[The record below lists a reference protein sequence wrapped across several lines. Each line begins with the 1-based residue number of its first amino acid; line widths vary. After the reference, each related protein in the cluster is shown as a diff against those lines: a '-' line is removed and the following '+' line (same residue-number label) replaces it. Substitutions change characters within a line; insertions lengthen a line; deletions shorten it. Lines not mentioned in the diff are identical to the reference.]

1 MSKRLFLLVALGI
14 IIASSAGIV
23 TMISAQEGLAGS
35 AVTPAE
41 PPAGTTYEAR
51 WAPDKVYR
59 TGSGA
64 LWRISYAEGVLS
76 STDDGA
82 TWLDRTAGLP
92 RRTVFPFDASQ
103 PPLISSLAVDP
114 TDESRV
120 ALSTTEAVYLSADAG
135 SSWTRLDVK
144 EPLRPN
150 DQLTC
155 VALSPH
161 GSAVAV
167 GTSFHGFFETSDLGG
182 HWIDLSERVAAM
194 QLGGGNYE
202 EVASVA
208 YSPVDPDLLYFSLGF
223 GKGLYAMRR
232 GTRAAERVPPP
243 AGRTSLA
250 AADLAFR
257 EAPDGSGWLLEVRTD
272 AERWTLR
279 PETGAW
285 RLDERLGI
293 EKPLD
298 PARAA
303 RRETASGRVG
313 IYVSAYKASGRYL
326 DEHLAFLKRHGLNS
340 MVVDCKED
348 YGVVAYDTR
357 LEWPRR
363 IGAVRPY
370 FKIDELVA
378 RAHAAG
384 IYLIGRI
391 LVFRDKGLYNAPG
404 YPYAAWDKAAKAP
417 WRYFTTETD
426 PATGATTSSQGEYWV
441 DPYSED
447 VWRYNIDIAREVQ
460 DRGFDEIQFDYIR
473 FPSDGPL
480 SRLSWRFQ
488 RDGMGKVEALES
500 FLKAVRAE
508 ISVPIST
515 DVYGYCGWA
524 RISNWVAQNI
534 EVFSRYVDVIQP
546 MFYPS
551 HFPRDF
557 LGSLSYVDVR
567 ARTIYQDG
575 SNRAVGIV
583 DGRCLIRPFVQ
594 AFRIGGETSFSAA
607 TTSTYLMSQLRGALA
622 SGASGFTL
630 WNASNDYY
638 MVTVPLGPVI
648 ASAAAERQK

>member
-23 TMISAQEGLAGS
+23 TMISAQEGLAGVGVAPADS
-35 AVTPAE
+35 PAVATA
-41 PPAGTTYEAR
+41 EAR
-51 WAPDKVYR
+51 WAEDLVYR
-59 TGSGA
+59 TGSGT
-64 LWRISYAEGVLS
+64 LWRISYTEGVLS
-76 STDDGA
+76 SADDGG
-82 TWLDRTAGLP
+82 TWVDRSAGLP
-92 RRTVFPFDASQ
+92 RRAVFPFDASL

-114 TDESRV
+114 TDERRV
-120 ALSTTEAVYLSADAG
+120 AITTTEAAYLSADTGAT
-135 SSWTRLDVK
+135 WTRLDVK

-161 GSAVAV
+161 GTAVAV
-167 GTSFHGFFETSDLGG
+167 GTSFHGFFETSDRGA

-202 EVASVA
+202 EVGSVA
-208 YSPVDPDLLYFSLGF
+208 YSPVDPDLVYFSLGF
-223 GKGLYAMRR
+223 GKGLFAMRR
-232 GTRAAERVPPP
+232 GARI
-243 AGRTSLA
+243 
-250 AADLAFR
+250 AFR
-257 EAPDGSGWLLEVRTD
+257 ESPDGSGWLLEVRTD

-285 RLDERLGI
+285 RIAERLGI

-303 RRETASGRVG
+303 RRETASGKVG

-378 RAHAAG
+378 KAHAAG

-404 YPYAAWDKAAKAP
+404 YPYAAWDRVADAP
-417 WRYFTTETD
+417 WRYLTTDTD
-426 PATGATTSSQGEYWV
+426 PGTGEQRTSQGEYWV
-441 DPYSED
+441 DPYCED

-480 SRLSWRFQ
+480 SRLTWRFQ
-488 RDGMGKVEALES
+488 KDGMGKVEALES

-557 LGSLSYVDVR
+557 LGSLSYVDDR
-567 ARTIYQDG
+567 ARTIYHDG

-594 AFRIGGETSFSAA
+594 AFRIGGETAFSDA
-607 TTSTYLMSQLRGALA
+607 TTSTYLVSQVQGVLA
-622 SGASGFTL
+622 SAASGFTL

-638 MVTVPLGPVI
+638 MVTVPLGPMI
-648 ASAAAERQK
+648 ASAAADRQR

>member
-23 TMISAQEGLAGS
+23 TMISAQEGLAGGGVS
-35 AVTPAE
+35 PQDAKKPATP
-41 PPAGTTYEAR
+41 EAR
-51 WAPDKVYR
+51 WAEDKVYR
-59 TGSGA
+59 TASGT
-64 LWRISYAEGVLS
+64 LWRLSYAEGVLS
-76 STDDGA
+76 STDGGE

-92 RRTVFPFDASQ
+92 RRAVFPFGATQ
-103 PPLISSLAVDP
+103 PPLVSSLAVDP
-114 TDESRV
+114 TDERRV
-120 ALSTTEAVYLSADAG
+120 AITTTEAVYLSADEGA
-135 SSWTRLDVK
+135 SWTRLDVK

-161 GSAVAV
+161 DDTVAV
-167 GTSFHGFFETSDLGG
+167 GTSFHGFFETPDRGG
-182 HWIDLSERVAAM
+182 RWIGLSEKVRPM

-202 EVASVA
+202 EVSSVA
-208 YSPVDPDLLYFSLGF
+208 YSPVDPDLVYFSLGF
-223 GKGLYAMRR
+223 GKGLFAMRR
-232 GTRAAERVPPP
+232 GARTAERVTLP
-243 AGRTSLA
+243 AGRRSLA
-250 AADLAFR
+250 VTDIAFR
-257 EAPDGSGWLLEVRTD
+257 EADDGSGWLLEVRTD
-272 AERWTLR
+272 AERWALR
-279 PETGAW
+279 PETGEW
-285 RLDERLGI
+285 RFVEHLGVDRT
-293 EKPLD
+293 PD

-303 RRETASGRVG
+303 RREAASGRVG

-326 DEHLAFLKRHGLNS
+326 DEHIAFLKRHGLNS

-363 IGAVRPY
+363 IGAVKPY
-370 FKIDELVA
+370 FKIDDLVA
-378 RAHAAG
+378 RAHANG

-404 YPYAAWDKAAKAP
+404 YPYAAWDTVSNTP
-417 WRYFTTETD
+417 WRYLKSETD
-426 PATGATTSSQGEYWV
+426 SATGATTTSQGEYWV

-460 DRGFDEIQFDYIR
+460 ERGFDEIQFDYIR

-480 SRLSWRFQ
+480 SRLRWRFQ
-488 RDGMGKVEALES
+488 KPGMGKVEALES
-500 FLKAVRAE
+500 FLKAVRAQ
-508 ISVPIST
+508 ISIPIST

-557 LGSLSYVDVR
+557 LGSLGYVDDR
-567 ARTIYQDG
+567 AYTIYRDG
-575 SNRAVGIV
+575 SNRATGIV

-594 AFRIGGETSFSAA
+594 AFRIGGETSFSSA
-607 TTSTYLMSQLRGALA
+607 TTSTYLRSQVRGSLESA
-622 SGASGFTL
+622 ASGFTL

-638 MVTVPLGPVI
+638 MVTVPLGPMI
-648 ASAAAERQK
+648 ASAAADRQR

>member
-1 MSKRLFLLVALGI
+1 
-14 IIASSAGIV
+14 
-23 TMISAQEGLAGS
+23 MISAQEGLASVGV
-35 AVTPAE
+35 APDETPAVAT
-41 PPAGTTYEAR
+41 PEAR
-51 WAPDKVYR
+51 WAEDTVYR
-59 TGSGA
+59 TASGS
-64 LWRISYAEGVLS
+64 LWRISYPEGVLFS
-76 STDDGA
+76 KDDGA
-82 TWLDRTAGLP
+82 TWIDRTAGLP
-92 RRTVFPFDASQ
+92 RRAVFPFDAPQ
-103 PPLISSLAVDP
+103 PPLISSLAIDP
-114 TDESRV
+114 TDENRV
-120 ALSTTEAVYLSADAG
+120 AITTTEAVYLSTDDG
-135 SSWTRLDVK
+135 STWVRLDVK

-161 GSAVAV
+161 GPAVAV
-167 GTSFHGFFETSDLGG
+167 GTSFHGFFETSDGG
-182 HWIDLSERVAAM
+182 VHWIDLSERVAAM

-202 EVASVA
+202 EVNSVA
-208 YSPVDPDLLYFSLGF
+208 YSPVDPDLVYFSLGF
-223 GKGLYAMRR
+223 GRGLYAMRR
-232 GTRAAERVPPP
+232 GARTAERVTLP
-243 AGRTSLA
+243 AGRRELA
-250 AADLAFR
+250 IADIAFR
-257 EAPDGSGWLLEVRTD
+257 QSPEGNGWLLEVRTD
-272 AERWTLR
+272 AERWALQ

-285 RLDERLGI
+285 RIDARLGI
-293 EKPLD
+293 EKTVD
-298 PARAA
+298 PAWAA
-303 RRETASGRVG
+303 RRETASGKTG

-326 DEHLAFLKRHGLNS
+326 DEHIAFLKRHGLNS

-378 RAHAAG
+378 KAHANG

-391 LVFRDKGLYNAPG
+391 LVFRDKGLYNMPG
-404 YPYAAWDKAAKAP
+404 FPYAAWDKVSNAP
-417 WRYFTTETD
+417 WRYLTTDTD
-426 PATGATTSSQGEYWV
+426 PATGEQRTSQGEYWV
-441 DPYSED
+441 DPYCED

-480 SRLSWRFQ
+480 SRLTWRFQ
-488 RDGMGKVEALES
+488 KNGMGKVEALES

-508 ISVPIST
+508 ITIPIST

-557 LGSLSYVDVR
+557 LGSLNYIDDR
-567 ARTIYQDG
+567 ARTIYRDG

-607 TTSTYLMSQLRGALA
+607 TTSTYLVSQVQGALA
-622 SGASGFTL
+622 SAASGFTL

-638 MVTVPLGPVI
+638 MVTVPLGPMI
-648 ASAAAERQK
+648 ASAAADRQR

>member
-23 TMISAQEGLAGS
+23 TMISAQEGFAGVGV
-35 AVTPAE
+35 APDETPAVAT
-41 PPAGTTYEAR
+41 PEAR
-51 WAPDKVYR
+51 WAEDLVYR
-59 TGSGA
+59 TSSGS
-64 LWRISYAEGVLS
+64 LWRISYTEGVLS
-76 STDDGA
+76 SVDDGA
-82 TWLDRTAGLP
+82 TWVDRTAGLP
-92 RRTVFPFDASQ
+92 RRAVFPFDAPQ
-103 PPLISSLAVDP
+103 PPLVSSLSVDP

-120 ALSTTEAVYLSADAG
+120 AITTTEAVYLSTDAG
-135 SSWTRLDVK
+135 AAWTRLDVK

-161 GSAVAV
+161 GPAIAV
-167 GTSFHGFFETSDLGG
+167 GTSFHGFFETSDRGV
-182 HWIDLSERVAAM
+182 HWIDLSERIAVM

-202 EVASVA
+202 EVNSVA
-208 YSPVDPDLLYFSLGF
+208 YSPVDPDLVYFSLGF
-223 GKGLYAMRR
+223 GRGLFAMRR
-232 GTRAAERVPPP
+232 GARTAERLVLP
-243 AGRTSLA
+243 AGRRELA
-250 AADLAFR
+250 IADIAFR
-257 EAPDGSGWLLEVRTD
+257 DAPDGSGWLLEVRTD
-272 AERWTLR
+272 AERWMLR

-285 RLDERLGI
+285 RIAERLGV
-293 EKPLD
+293 EKAAD
-298 PARAA
+298 PAWAA
-303 RRETASGRVG
+303 RREAASGRVG

-326 DEHLAFLKRHGLNS
+326 DEHIAFLKRHGLNS

-363 IGAVRPY
+363 IDAVRPY

-378 RAHAAG
+378 KAHAAG

-404 YPYAAWDKAAKAP
+404 YPYAAWDRVSNQP
-417 WRYFTTETD
+417 WRYLTTDIDPETGEQR
-426 PATGATTSSQGEYWV
+426 TSQGEYWV

-480 SRLSWRFQ
+480 SRLTWRFQ
-488 RDGMGKVEALES
+488 KPGMGKVEALES

-508 ISVPIST
+508 ISIPIST

-557 LGSLSYVDVR
+557 LGSLGYVDDR
-567 ARTIYQDG
+567 AYTIYRDG

-607 TTSTYLMSQLRGALA
+607 TTSTYLMNQVRGSLE

-648 ASAAAERQK
+648 ASAAADRQR

>member
-1 MSKRLFLLVALGI
+1 MSKRLFLLVALGLI
-14 IIASSAGIV
+14 VASSAGIV
-23 TMISAQEGLAGS
+23 TMINAQEGLAGAS
-35 AVTPAE
+35 VAPVDAPTAATP
-41 PPAGTTYEAR
+41 EAR
-51 WAPDKVYR
+51 WAEDLVYR
-59 TGSGA
+59 TGSGT
-64 LWRISYAEGVLS
+64 LWRISYTEGVLS
-76 STDDGA
+76 STDDGT
-82 TWLDRTAGLP
+82 TWIDRTAGLP
-92 RRTVFPFDASQ
+92 RRAVFPFDAPQ
-103 PPLISSLAVDP
+103 PPLISSFSADP
-114 TDESRV
+114 TDDSRV
-120 ALSTTEAVYLSADAG
+120 AITTTEAVYLSADDGAT
-135 SSWTRLDVK
+135 WIRLDVK

-161 GSAVAV
+161 GPAVAV
-167 GTSFHGFFETSDLGG
+167 GTSFHGFFETSDRGI
-182 HWIDLSERVAAM
+182 HWIDLSERVAVM

-202 EVASVA
+202 EVNSVA
-208 YSPVDPDLLYFSLGF
+208 YSPVDPDLVYFSLGF
-223 GKGLYAMRR
+223 GKGLFAMRR
-232 GTRAAERVPPP
+232 GARTAERVAFP
-243 AGRTSLA
+243 AGRHGLTIS
-250 AADLAFR
+250 DIAFR

-272 AERWTLR
+272 SERWTLR

-285 RLDERLGI
+285 RIAERLGI
-293 EKPLD
+293 ETAVD

-303 RRETASGRVG
+303 RRGTASGKVG

-378 RAHAAG
+378 KAHAAG

-404 YPYAAWDKAAKAP
+404 YPYAAWDRVSNEP
-417 WRYFTTETD
+417 WRYLKTETD
-426 PATGATTSSQGEYWV
+426 PESGEVSSSQGEYWV
-441 DPYSED
+441 DPYCED

-480 SRLSWRFQ
+480 SRLTWRFQ
-488 RDGMGKVEALES
+488 KAGMGKVEALES

-508 ISVPIST
+508 ISIPIST

-557 LGSLSYVDVR
+557 LGSLSYVDDR

-583 DGRCLIRPFVQ
+583 EGRCLIRPFVQ

-607 TTSTYLMSQLRGALA
+607 TTSTYLVSQVQGALA
-622 SGASGFTL
+622 SAASGFTL

-638 MVTVPLGPVI
+638 MVTVPLGPMI
-648 ASAAAERQK
+648 ASAAADRQR

>member
-1 MSKRLFLLVALGI
+1 MSKRLFLLVALGL

-23 TMISAQEGLAGS
+23 TLISAQEGLAGVGVAPEDAT
-35 AVTPAE
+35 AVATP
-41 PPAGTTYEAR
+41 EAR
-51 WAPDKVYR
+51 WAPDQVYR
-59 TGSGA
+59 TASGT

-76 STDDGA
+76 SADDGA

-92 RRTVFPFDASQ
+92 RRTVFPFDAPQ
-103 PPLISSLAVDP
+103 PPLVSSLAVDP
-114 TDESRV
+114 TDDSRV
-120 ALSTTEAVYLSADAG
+120 ALATTEAVYLSADDG

-167 GTSFHGFFETSDLGG
+167 GTSFHGFFETSDRGA
-182 HWIDLSERVAAM
+182 HWIDLSERVAPM

-202 EVASVA
+202 EVGSVA
-208 YSPVDPDLLYFSLGF
+208 YSPSDPDLLYFSLGF
-223 GKGLYAMRR
+223 GRGLFAMRR
-232 GTRAAERVPPP
+232 GTRSAERVALP
-243 AGRTSLA
+243 AGRRTLA
-250 AADLAFR
+250 IDDIAFR
-257 EAPDGSGWLLEVRTD
+257 ESSGGSGWLLEVRTD
-272 AERWTLR
+272 SERWTLR
-279 PETGAW
+279 PETGEW
-285 RLDERLGI
+285 RIVERLGI
-293 EKPLD
+293 EKPVD
-298 PARAA
+298 AERTA
-303 RRETASGRVG
+303 RRETASGKVG

-326 DEHLAFLKRHGLNS
+326 DEHIAFLKRHGLNS

-363 IGAVRPY
+363 IGAVKPY

-378 RAHAAG
+378 KAHANG

-404 YPYAAWDKAAKAP
+404 FPYAAWDRVSNAP
-417 WRYFTTETD
+417 WRYLTADIDPETGEER
-426 PATGATTSSQGEYWV
+426 TSQGEYWV
-441 DPYSED
+441 DPYAED

-480 SRLSWRFQ
+480 SRLQWRFQ
-488 RDGMGKVEALES
+488 KPGMGKVEALES

-508 ISVPIST
+508 IRIPIST

-557 LGSLSYVDVR
+557 LGSLGYIDDR
-567 ARTIYQDG
+567 AYTIYRDG
-575 SNRAVGIV
+575 SNRAAGIV

-594 AFRIGGETSFSAA
+594 AFRIGAETSFSAA
-607 TTSTYLMSQLRGALA
+607 TTRTYLVSQVQGALA
-622 SGASGFTL
+622 SAASGFTL

-638 MVTVPLGPVI
+638 MVTVPLGPMI
-648 ASAAAERQK
+648 ASAAADRQR

>member
-35 AVTPAE
+35 SVTTADA
-41 PPAGTTYEAR
+41 PAGATPEAR

-64 LWRISYAEGVLS
+64 LWRISYSDGVLV

-92 RRTVFPFDASQ
+92 RRAVFPFEAPQ
-103 PPLISSLAVDP
+103 PPLVSSLAVDP
-114 TDESRV
+114 TDETRV
-120 ALSTTEAVYLSADAG
+120 ALTTTEAVFLSADAG

-182 HWIDLSERVAAM
+182 HWFDLSERVAAM

-202 EVASVA
+202 EVGSVA

-232 GTRAAERVPPP
+232 GTRAAERVALP
-243 AGRTSLA
+243 AGRSSLA
-250 AADLAFR
+250 VTDLAFR
-257 EAPDGSGWLLEVRTD
+257 EAPDGSGWTLEVRTD
-272 AERWTLR
+272 SERWTLR

-293 EKPLD
+293 DRTLD

-303 RRETASGRVG
+303 RREAASGRVG

-378 RAHAAG
+378 KAHAAG

-404 YPYAAWDKAAKAP
+404 YPYAAWDKVSKAP
-417 WRYFTTETD
+417 WRYLTTETD
-426 PATGATTSSQGEYWV
+426 PATGATTTSQGEYWV

-508 ISVPIST
+508 ISIPIST

-567 ARTIYQDG
+567 ARTIYREG

-607 TTSTYLMSQLRGALA
+607 TTSTYLMSQVQGTLA

>member
-1 MSKRLFLLVALGI
+1 MSKRLFLLMALGI

-23 TMISAQEGLAGS
+23 TMISAQEGRASDPLA
-35 AVTPAE
+35 AADAPTPAS
-41 PPAGTTYEAR
+41 PEAR
-51 WAPDKVYR
+51 WASDKVYR
-59 TGSGA
+59 TGSGT
-64 LWRISYAEGVLS
+64 LWRLSYAEGVLAS
-76 STDDGA
+76 SDGGE
-82 TWLDRTAGLP
+82 TWVDRTAGLP
-92 RRTVFPFDASQ
+92 RRAVWPFDAPQ
-103 PPLISSLAVDP
+103 PPLLSSLAVDP
-114 TDESRV
+114 TDERRIAV
-120 ALSTTEAVYLSADAG
+120 VTTEAVYLSADAG
-135 SSWTRLDVK
+135 STWSRLDVK

-161 GSAVAV
+161 GTAVAV
-167 GTSFHGFFETSDLGG
+167 GTSFHGFFETSDRGA
-182 HWIDLSERVAAM
+182 HWIDLSERVEAM

-202 EVASVA
+202 EVGSLA
-208 YSPVDPDLLYFSLGF
+208 YSPVDPDLVYFSLGF
-223 GKGLYAMRR
+223 GKGLFAMRR
-232 GTRAAERVPPP
+232 GTRTAERVPLPG
-243 AGRTSLA
+243 GRRELA
-250 AADLAFR
+250 IRDIAFR
-257 EAPDGSGWLLEVRTD
+257 EAADGSGWLLEVRTD

-279 PETGAW
+279 PETGSW
-285 RLDERLGI
+285 HLVERLGI
-293 EKPLD
+293 DRTLD

-303 RRETASGRVG
+303 RRATASGKVG

-326 DEHLAFLKRHGLNS
+326 DEHIAFLKRHGLNS

-363 IGAVRPY
+363 LGAVKPY

-378 RAHAAG
+378 KAHAAG

-391 LVFRDKGLYNAPG
+391 PVFRDKELYNAPG
-404 YPYAAWDKAAKAP
+404 YPYAAWDRVSDAP
-417 WRYFTTETD
+417 WRYLTTATD
-426 PATGATTSSQGEYWV
+426 PATGETTTSQGEYWV
-441 DPYSED
+441 DPYAED

-488 RDGMGKVEALES
+488 KPGMGKVEALES

-508 ISVPIST
+508 IDIPIST

-551 HFPRDF
+551 HFPADF
-557 LGSLSYVDVR
+557 LASLNYVDDR
-567 ARTIYQDG
+567 ARTIYREG

-583 DGRCLIRPFVQ
+583 DDRCLIRPFVQ

-607 TTSTYLMSQLRGALA
+607 ATRTYLMSQVEGALA
-622 SGASGFTL
+622 SAASGFTL

-648 ASAAAERQK
+648 ASAAAARTR